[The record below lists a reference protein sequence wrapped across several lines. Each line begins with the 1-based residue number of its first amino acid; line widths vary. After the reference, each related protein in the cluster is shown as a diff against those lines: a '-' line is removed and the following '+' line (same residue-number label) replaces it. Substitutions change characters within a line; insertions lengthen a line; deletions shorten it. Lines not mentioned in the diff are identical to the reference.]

1 MLYCAQDLI
10 EYMMATTG
18 GGVQDS
24 EHRALRA
31 AAANGYRDVINH
43 VDWNYHDS
51 SVAIPGEEFLK
62 NTQDAYEQPFEMLLP
77 EDCKNVDMLVAPD
90 RTTPCCYCTLQEY
103 NRLLAYDTGPG
114 STIFWTVTKDS
125 KYPDRNKLMLG
136 GRQPPIY
143 EDGEYLLTYRRKP
156 KDLRYFGYEKAC
168 RDADVIPAGCVIR
181 WGSPTQYP
189 EGPYGIHPYVAEA
202 ISGQPDTLQG
212 EPPAGGRTVFSDYLD
227 ISPTMYSAMLSA
239 CEVWYARLAG
249 RNVEGALTVHM
260 RDMKLAMEQDG
271 MNPMSGRRTYTYR
284 YPEGMEMP
292 YASTGI
298 ARRLGYYS
306 PEQNDT
312 GTNIN
317 PSGGTPNNTYPDSP
331 NDYLTTDK
339 THAIGYGGPPL
350 EVDEPWLSP
359 QEVKWYGGK
368 SPDNLSR
375 VKVGDYRID
384 KSNRKWVF
392 VGGDPKK
399 PENWG
404 IEG

>member
-10 EYMMATTG
+10 EYLMATTG

-31 AAANGYRDVINH
+31 SAANGYRDVINT

-51 SVAIPGEEFLK
+51 SIAIPGTEFLK
-62 NTQDAYEQPFEMLLP
+62 NDQSQPFEMLLP
-77 EDCKNVDMLVAPD
+77 DDCKNVDMLVAPD

-103 NRLLAYDTGPG
+103 NRLLSYDTGPG
-114 STIFWTVTKDS
+114 STIFWTVTRDS
-125 KYPDRNKLMLG
+125 KHPDRNKLMLG

-168 RDADVIPAGCVIR
+168 RDAQAIPSGCVIR

-202 ISGQPDTLQG
+202 ISGSPDTLQG
-212 EPPAGGRTVFSDYLD
+212 EPPEGGRTVFSDYLD
-227 ISPTMYSAMLSA
+227 ISQTMYSAMLSA

-298 ARRLGYYS
+298 ARRMGYYS
-306 PEQNDT
+306 PEQSDT

-317 PSGGTPNNTYPDSP
+317 PSGGSPNNTDPNRSPDF
-331 NDYLTTDK
+331 LTTDK
-339 THAIGYGGPPL
+339 PHSIGHSGAPL

-359 QEVKWYGGK
+359 AEVSMYGGK
-368 SPDNLSR
+368 SPDNLSG
-375 VKVGDYRID
+375 VKVGSYRID